1 MDWGRGG
8 GGGSFSLDCDMLHPA
23 MLMVIS
29 QCNIYIT
36 RIYIQPFVA
45 AAPVYMYI
53 YVCLSCRIKVYLC
66 GYMYS
71 VQKLMFI

>member
-1 MDWGRGG
+1 
-8 GGGSFSLDCDMLHPA
+8 

-66 GYMYS
+66 EYMYS